1 MTDKTQTLGFQ
12 AEVKQLLHLMIH
24 SLYSHKEIFLR
35 ELISN
40 ASDALDKLRFESIEQ
55 PALLG
60 QQANLDIK
68 VEYDAEAGT
77 LTVRDS
83 GIGMTR
89 DEVIANLGTIAKSG
103 TSEFLQGLTG
113 DGKKDAQLIGQFGV
127 GFYSAF
133 IVADRVQ
140 VNTRSVHAGIDEGV
154 SWESDGEGEFSIAP
168 LQREQRGT
176 EVILHLKADEKE
188 FANGFRLR
196 SLVRKYSDHIAFPV
210 LMIKEGAEKTEGEVQ
225 YESVNSATALW
236 TRSRSDIKDE
246 EYTEFY
252 KHISHDVE
260 APLTWSHN
268 RVEGKR
274 EYTSLLYVPSNAP
287 FDLWNRESPRGLKLY
302 VQRVFIM
309 DNAEQFLPLY
319 LRFIRGALDS
329 SDLPLNVSRELL
341 QSNPAVEAMRGA
353 VTKRALDMLAKLARD
368 DQEKYQKFWNQFGQ
382 VLKEGTVEDA
392 ANSEAIAG
400 LLRFATT
407 HGTDD
412 VQDQS
417 LADYVSRMKE
427 GQEHIYYVVADS
439 HHVARNSPQL
449 EGLIKRGVEVLLLSD
464 RIDDWLV
471 THLGEFEGKKFKDV
485 TRGDLGLEAM
495 EDDTEKD
502 AREKSAEEHRGV
514 LDGLAKSLE
523 GKVQSVRASSRLTE
537 SPACL
542 VVDEDDM
549 GAQMRRLMQMAG
561 QEAPEAL
568 PILEVNLEHPL
579 VQRLESESEPTRFDD
594 LAGVLLDQA
603 NLAEGGRLED
613 PAGFVKRL
621 NRLLLELSS

>member
-24 SLYSHKEIFLR
+24 SLYSNKEIFLR

-40 ASDALDKLRFESIEQ
+40 ASDALDKLRFEALEQ
-55 PALLG
+55 PELLG
-60 QQANLDIK
+60 QQADLDIK
-68 VEYDAEAGT
+68 VEYDTEAGT
-77 LTVRDS
+77 VTVRDS

-89 DEVIANLGTIAKSG
+89 EEVIANLGTIAKSG

-113 DGKKDAQLIGQFGV
+113 DRKKDAQLIGQFGV

-140 VNTRSVHAGIDEGV
+140 VNTRSVHAGVDEGV

-168 LQREQRGT
+168 VKREQRGT

-210 LMIKEGAEKTEGEVQ
+210 MMVKEGKDKAKAEF
-225 YESVNSATALW
+225 ESVNSATALW
-236 TRSRSDIKDE
+236 TRSRSEIKDE
-246 EYTEFY
+246 EYNEFY

-260 APLTWSHN
+260 QPLTWSHN

-274 EYTSLLYVPSNAP
+274 EYTSLLYVPSRAP

-319 LRFIRGALDS
+319 LRFIRGVLDS

-341 QSNPAVEAMRGA
+341 QSNPVVESMRTA

-368 DQEKYQKFWNQFGQ
+368 DKEKYQDFWGEFGQ
-382 VLKEGTVEDA
+382 VLKEGTVEDP
-392 ANSEAIAG
+392 ANSEAISG

-407 HGTDD
+407 HGSDET
-412 VQDQS
+412 QDQS

-471 THLGEFEGKKFKDV
+471 THLGDFQGKTFKDV
-485 TRGDLGLEAM
+485 TRGELGLAAM
-495 EDDTEKD
+495 EDETEKT
-502 AREKSAEEHRGV
+502 AREKSAQEHKGV
-514 LDGLAKSLE
+514 LEGLAKALE
-523 GKVQSVRASSRLTE
+523 GKVESVRASSRLTE

-542 VVDEDDM
+542 VVDENDM

-561 QEAPEAL
+561 QEAPQSL

-579 VQRLESESEPTRFDD
+579 VQRLESESEPARFDD

>member
-24 SLYSHKEIFLR
+24 SLYSNKEIFLR

-40 ASDALDKLRFESIEQ
+40 ASDALDKLRFEALEK
-55 PALLG
+55 PELLG
-60 QQANLDIK
+60 QQTDLDIK
-68 VEYDAEAGT
+68 VEYDAKAGT

-89 DEVIANLGTIAKSG
+89 EEVIANLGTIAKSG

-113 DGKKDAQLIGQFGV
+113 DRKKDAHLIGQFGV

-140 VNTRSVHAGIDEGV
+140 VNTRSVHAGADEGV

-176 EVILHLKADEKE
+176 EVVLHLKADEKD

-210 LMIKEGAEKTEGEVQ
+210 LMIKEGGDKTEAEF
-225 YESVNSATALW
+225 ESVNSATALW
-236 TRSRSDIKDE
+236 TRSRSDITDE
-246 EYTEFY
+246 EYNEFY

-260 APLTWSHN
+260 EPLTWSHN

-274 EYTSLLYVPSNAP
+274 EYTSLLYAPSHAP

-319 LRFIRGALDS
+319 LRFIRGVLDS
-329 SDLPLNVSRELL
+329 GDLPLNVSRELL
-341 QSNPAVEAMRGA
+341 QSNPVVEAMRSA

-368 DQEKYQKFWNQFGQ
+368 DQDKYQTFWDEFGQ
-382 VLKEGTVEDA
+382 VLKEGTVEDP
-392 ANSEAIAG
+392 ANSEAISG

-412 VQDQS
+412 TQNQS

-427 GQEHIYYVVADS
+427 GQEHIYYVVAES

-471 THLGEFEGKKFKDV
+471 THLGDFDGKKFKDV
-485 TRGDLGLEAM
+485 TRGDLGLAAM
-495 EDDTEKD
+495 EDETEKT
-502 AREKSAEEHRGV
+502 AREKSAEAHKGV
-514 LDGLAKSLE
+514 LEGLTRALE
-523 GKVQSVRASSRLTE
+523 GKVDSVRASSRLTE

-561 QEAPEAL
+561 QEAPETL

-579 VQRLESESEPTRFDD
+579 VQRLESETESARFDD

>member
-60 QQANLDIK
+60 QQTNLDIK
-68 VEYDAEAGT
+68 VEYDAQAGT
-77 LTVRDS
+77 ITVRDS

-188 FANGFRLR
+188 FANGFRIR

-210 LMIKEGAEKTEGEVQ
+210 LMIKESAEKTEGEVQ